1 MLHCTMN
8 VAQAGEFRKV
18 YECKPAARQMQGPI
32 SGLKN
37 TVADMVKRHRAKA
50 TPDRL
55 TATVPL
61 VTRMLGLGLS
71 GWDRRRMRHF
81 RHSRPGRS
89 GKRHGLGC

>member
-8 VAQAGEFRKV
+8 VAQASEFRKV

-50 TPDRL
+50 TPI
-55 TATVPL
+55 A
-61 VTRMLGLGLS
+61 
-71 GWDRRRMRHF
+71 
-81 RHSRPGRS
+81 
-89 GKRHGLGC
+89 

>member
-18 YECKPAARQMQGPI
+18 YECRRAARQMQGPI

-50 TPDRL
+50 TPI
-55 TATVPL
+55 A
-61 VTRMLGLGLS
+61 
-71 GWDRRRMRHF
+71 
-81 RHSRPGRS
+81 
-89 GKRHGLGC
+89 